1 VDDNS
6 DAASTNAIIVEC
18 LQVNTDINQ
27 QLEGLLNSRYDGA
40 ANIRGIRYQ
49 VAYSLLRAFG
59 LYEGESNASIR
70 QEGIE
75 DVDVNGSRDVEARG
89 LQIGGRLQ
97 NTLSDQVR
105 DMGPFLIFNATDKI
119 FRVGLS

>member
-1 VDDNS
+1 MGSIELVPQTAFAYQAVDDNS

-27 QLEGLLNSRYDGA
+27 QLEELLNSRYDGA

-59 LYEGESNASIR
+59 LYEG
-70 QEGIE
+70 
-75 DVDVNGSRDVEARG
+75 
-89 LQIGGRLQ
+89 
-97 NTLSDQVR
+97 
-105 DMGPFLIFNATDKI
+105 
-119 FRVGLS
+119 